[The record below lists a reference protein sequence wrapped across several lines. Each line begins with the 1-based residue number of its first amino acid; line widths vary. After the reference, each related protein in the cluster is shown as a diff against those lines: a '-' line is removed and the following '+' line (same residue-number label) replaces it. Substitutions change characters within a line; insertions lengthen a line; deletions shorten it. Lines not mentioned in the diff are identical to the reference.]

1 MIYQLWNTWL
11 DTTKRYHCFDDRL
24 LKLLWTKANS
34 SMPKRKSQSDFDYPA
49 DLVWAVASAA
59 YRING
64 GYVKWAETTSQRSN
78 KEIVKELLQNP
89 AELIT
94 EQDHAQGQ
102 LVRSYIAKTATMASL
117 RGTLDTWGQ
126 EMARVSQ
133 LVTVENSYDLNV
145 IASMP
150 QTYERQLQRDQVHE
164 RLSAADRDYVA
175 TVGHKLELAVEVL
188 ENCYSRKWGTY
199 YVTVIDTAN
208 RAWYF
213 AYRSGLKKGEKVI
226 IRGTVKRQ
234 ADGMVQLNRVKL
246 INGANSD

>member
-1 MIYQLWNTWL
+1 MARFN
-11 DTTKRYHCFDDRL
+11 
-24 LKLLWTKANS
+24 
-34 SMPKRKSQSDFDYPA
+34 PA
-49 DLVWAVASAA
+49 VDQTVAWGAASAA

-64 GYVKWAETTSQRSN
+64 GYVKWAETTSQKSN
-78 KEIVKELLQNP
+78 KEIVRELLQNP
-89 AELIT
+89 TELIT
-94 EQDHAQGQ
+94 EQDLEQGQ
-102 LVRSYIAKTATMASL
+102 LVRIYIAKTATMASL
-117 RGTLDTWGQ
+117 RGTLDTWGR

-133 LVTVENSYDLNV
+133 LVTVENSYDLNI

-164 RLSAADRDYVA
+164 RLSSADRDYVA
-175 TVGHKLELAVEVL
+175 TTGHKLELDVEIL
-188 ENCYSRKWGTY
+188 ENRYSRKWSTY

-213 AYRSGLKKGEKVI
+213 AYRSGLKKGEQFT

-246 INGANSD
+246 INGGNSD

>member
-1 MIYQLWNTWL
+1 MARFN
-11 DTTKRYHCFDDRL
+11 
-24 LKLLWTKANS
+24 
-34 SMPKRKSQSDFDYPA
+34 PA
-49 DLVWAVASAA
+49 VDQTVAWAAASAA

-64 GYVKWAETTSQRSN
+64 GYVKWAETTSQKSN

-94 EQDHAQGQ
+94 EQDQAQGQ

-117 RGTLDTWGQ
+117 RGTLDTWGR

-133 LVTVENSYDLNV
+133 LIVIENSHDLNV

-164 RLSAADRDYVA
+164 RLSAADRDYVV
-175 TVGHKLELAVEVL
+175 TVGDKLELAVEVL
-188 ENCYSRKWGTY
+188 ENRYSRKWGTY

-213 AYRSGLKKGEKVI
+213 AYRSGLKKGEKVT
-226 IRGTVKRQ
+226 IRGTVKRP

-246 INGANSD
+246 INGGNSD

>member
-1 MIYQLWNTWL
+1 MARFN
-11 DTTKRYHCFDDRL
+11 
-24 LKLLWTKANS
+24 
-34 SMPKRKSQSDFDYPA
+34 PA
-49 DLVWAVASAA
+49 VDQTVAWGAACTA

-78 KEIVKELLQNP
+78 KEIVREILQNP

-94 EQDHAQGQ
+94 EQDQAQGQ
-102 LVRSYIAKTATMASL
+102 LVRDYIAKTATMASL
-117 RGTLDTWGQ
+117 RGTLDTWGR

-133 LVTVENSYDLNV
+133 LATVENSYDLNV

-150 QTYERQLQRDQVHE
+150 QTYERQLQRDQAHQ
-164 RLSAADRDYVA
+164 RLSDADRDYVA
-175 TVGHKLELAVEVL
+175 TIGHKLELDVEVL
-188 ENCYSRKWGTY
+188 ENRYSRKWSTY
-199 YVTVIDTAN
+199 YVTVVDTEN

-213 AYRSGLKKGEKVI
+213 AYRSGLKKGEKFI

-246 INGANSD
+246 INGGNSD

>member
-1 MIYQLWNTWL
+1 MARFN
-11 DTTKRYHCFDDRL
+11 
-24 LKLLWTKANS
+24 
-34 SMPKRKSQSDFDYPA
+34 PA
-49 DLVWAVASAA
+49 VDQTVAWGAACAA

-64 GYVKWAETTSQRSN
+64 GYVKWAETTSQKSN
-78 KEIVKELLQNP
+78 KEIVRELLQNP

-94 EQDHAQGQ
+94 EQDSEQGQ
-102 LVRSYIAKTATMASL
+102 LVRAYIAKTATMASL
-117 RGTLDTWGQ
+117 RGTLDTWGR

-150 QTYERQLQRDQVHE
+150 QTYERQLQRDRVHE
-164 RLSAADRDYVA
+164 RLSDADQDYVA
-175 TVGHKLELAVEVL
+175 AVGHKIELDVEVL
-188 ENCYSRKWGTY
+188 ENRYSRKWSTY

-213 AYRSGLKKGEKVI
+213 AYRSGLKKGERFI

-234 ADGMVQLNRVKL
+234 ADGMAQLNRVKIL
-246 INGANSD
+246 S

>member
-1 MIYQLWNTWL
+1 MARFN
-11 DTTKRYHCFDDRL
+11 
-24 LKLLWTKANS
+24 
-34 SMPKRKSQSDFDYPA
+34 PA
-49 DLVWAVASAA
+49 VDQTVAWAAASAA

-117 RGTLDTWGQ
+117 RGTLDTWGR

-133 LVTVENSYDLNV
+133 LVAIENSYDLNV
-145 IASMP
+145 IAAMP
-150 QTYERQLQRDQVHE
+150 QTYERQLQRDRVHE
-164 RLSAADRDYVA
+164 RLNATDRDYVA
-175 TVGHKLELAVEVL
+175 TVGDKLELDVEVL
-188 ENCYSRKWGTY
+188 ENCYSRKWSTY
-199 YVTVIDTAN
+199 YVTVVDTEN

-213 AYRSGLKKGEKVI
+213 AYRSGLKKGERFTV
-226 IRGTVKRQ
+226 RGTVKRL

-246 INGANSD
+246 INGGNND

>member
-1 MIYQLWNTWL
+1 MARFN
-11 DTTKRYHCFDDRL
+11 
-24 LKLLWTKANS
+24 
-34 SMPKRKSQSDFDYPA
+34 PA
-49 DLVWAVASAA
+49 VDQTMAWAVASAA

-94 EQDHAQGQ
+94 EQDQAQGQ
-102 LVRSYIAKTATMASL
+102 LVRDYIAKTATMASL
-117 RGTLDTWGQ
+117 RGTLDTWGR

-133 LVTVENSYDLNV
+133 LAVIENSYDLNV

-164 RLSAADRDYVA
+164 RLSEADRDYVA
-175 TVGHKLELAVEVL
+175 VVGNKLELDVEVL
-188 ENCYSRKWGTY
+188 ENRYSKKWSTY
-199 YVTVIDTAN
+199 YITVVDTEN

-213 AYRSGLKKGEKVI
+213 AYRSGLKKGEKI
-226 IRGTVKRQ
+226 TIRGTVKRQ

-246 INGANSD
+246 INGGNGD